1 MDSNVFELL
10 NYFDVAKDRD
20 IQVLVIQITGSCA
33 HTAAVIQDGIFS
45 QALQDYATLSP
56 ESKVKVCL
64 TASHFVSPGYRQ
76 NWLPNLNMNIPETL
90 LKTVDFSE
98 RRVVTQT
105 ILFISNATRGRQDLL
120 NWILPVKSLETM
132 SLYT

>member
-1 MDSNVFELL
+1 MRPCLQNL
-10 NYFDVAKDRD
+10 N
-20 IQVLVIQITGSCA
+20 
-33 HTAAVIQDGIFS
+33 
-45 QALQDYATLSP
+45 
-56 ESKVKVCL
+56 
-64 TASHFVSPGYRQ
+64 PGYRQ